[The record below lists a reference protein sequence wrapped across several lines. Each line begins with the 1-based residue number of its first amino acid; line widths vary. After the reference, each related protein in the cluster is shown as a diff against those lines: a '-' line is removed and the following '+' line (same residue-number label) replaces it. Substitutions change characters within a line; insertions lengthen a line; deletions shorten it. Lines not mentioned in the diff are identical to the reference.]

1 MTKDLSGFSNRLSY
15 LIYDKKL
22 SQADVCR
29 MAGISKQSLAHY
41 LSGTRMPRADV
52 IISLAEILGVSV
64 KYLLTGK
71 EENKIIDAE
80 GLTSS
85 QIQLLKDYATFFK
98 EYNKLIY
105 EHDKIIKRVNDSTEQ
120 LKLLSKQ
127 LSEER
132 NVYFAE
138 LEKRKKALEEASST
152 APDNSS
158 ATPSVVSITKKVS
171 SKDIKDRLAKL
182 LNSDTD
188 EYVLIIS
195 SSDQK
200 QPIIKA
206 LNSQDVTNFEKKIIE
221 LLKQKK
227 SAKHLSDSDSTEES

>member
-1 MTKDLSGFSNRLSY
+1 
-15 LIYDKKL
+15 
-22 SQADVCR
+22 
-29 MAGISKQSLAHY
+29 
-41 LSGTRMPRADV
+41 MPRADV

-71 EENKIIDAE
+71 EENKIIDAQ

-132 NVYFAE
+132 NAYFAE
-138 LEKRKKALEEASST
+138 LEKRKKLLNEAAST
-152 APDNSS
+152 PVVVYTKKKVSVQDKERIASTPDGKYN
-158 ATPSVVSITKKVS
+158 AYITKKPS
-171 SKDIKDRLAKL
+171 
-182 LNSDTD
+182 
-188 EYVLIIS
+188 
-195 SSDQK
+195 
-200 QPIIKA
+200 
-206 LNSQDVTNFEKKIIE
+206 VTLSEA
-221 LLKQKK
+221 QKK
-227 SAKHLSDSDSTEES
+227 RFRKAVIKQLHTTNKPNSNSTKGS